1 MPICFLPATA
11 ASYKIIAAWAR
22 EILSHGPSRAVRGPP
37 AAASA
42 MLSRKRKRQV
52 HGSHRRQWLPT
63 QGEDYEQFRYLKLE
77 RCTNEDAVKVLGL
90 SLGAVA
96 QRRRKQQ

>member
-1 MPICFLPATA
+1 MPICFLPIIA

-42 MLSRKRKRQV
+42 ILSRKRKRQV
-52 HGSHRRQWLPT
+52 HGSHKRQWLPT
-63 QGEDYEQFRYLKLE
+63 KGEDYKQFLYLKLGS
-77 RCTNEDAVKVLGL
+77 CTNEDAVKVLGL
-90 SLGAVA
+90 SLGTVA
-96 QRRRKQQ
+96 QRR